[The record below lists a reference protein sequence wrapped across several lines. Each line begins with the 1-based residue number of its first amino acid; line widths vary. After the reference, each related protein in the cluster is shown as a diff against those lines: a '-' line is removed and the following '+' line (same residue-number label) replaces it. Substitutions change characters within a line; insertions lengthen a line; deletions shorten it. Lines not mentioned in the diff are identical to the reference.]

1 MREERDKGK
10 GVAGERGKGKGVREE
25 RERGEGG
32 LEKERETRVQ
42 EALGELG
49 VEIVKERRGVE

>member
-32 LEKERETRVQ
+32 LEKERQ
-42 EALGELG
+42 EC
-49 VEIVKERRGVE
+49 RRRWGSWEWK